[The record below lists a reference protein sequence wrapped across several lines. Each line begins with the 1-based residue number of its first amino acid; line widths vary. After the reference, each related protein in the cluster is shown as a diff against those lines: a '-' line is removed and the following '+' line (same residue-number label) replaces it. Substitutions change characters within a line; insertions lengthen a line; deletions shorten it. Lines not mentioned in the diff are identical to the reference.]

1 MNYPVI
7 LNKVYIEAGIFSG
20 LNISH
25 PSLQQLRI
33 INKTTLKETYSE
45 NNTNAVYSLPIMLD
59 AAIRVALNKNIQ
71 LKIQTSYYRAKSNF
85 EHYIYSVSPNGTEI
99 EEIKSF
105 NLEKTIETINLSF
118 GLVYTL

>member
-1 MNYPVI
+1 
-7 LNKVYIEAGIFSG
+7 
-20 LNISH
+20 
-25 PSLQQLRI
+25 
-33 INKTTLKETYSE
+33 
-45 NNTNAVYSLPIMLD
+45 MLD